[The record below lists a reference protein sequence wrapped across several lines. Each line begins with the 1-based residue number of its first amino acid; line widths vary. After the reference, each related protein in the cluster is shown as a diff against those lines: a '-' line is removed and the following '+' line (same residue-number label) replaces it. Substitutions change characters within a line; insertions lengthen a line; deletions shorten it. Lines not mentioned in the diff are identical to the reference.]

1 FHAGRSNGSGHCK
14 SKYGCNCRAG
24 VQTAVI
30 IFAFAEIAML
40 RILRR
45 YSKIIALTIQYF
57 VGKIAD
63 RKMPESRQK
72 I

>member
-1 FHAGRSNGSGHCK
+1 MA
-14 SKYGCNCRAG
+14 YLL
-24 VQTAVI
+24 